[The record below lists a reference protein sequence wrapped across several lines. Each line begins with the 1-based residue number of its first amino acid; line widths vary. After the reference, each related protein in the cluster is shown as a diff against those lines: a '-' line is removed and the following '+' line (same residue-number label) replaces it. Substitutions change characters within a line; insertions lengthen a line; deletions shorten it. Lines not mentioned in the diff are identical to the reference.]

1 MVKIARQAGQK
12 CTLYKPLYCPKNG
25 EHLRDGS
32 LERFLL
38 VMGANPGKLLKINK
52 SNDFLGLS
60 KNLELIWLEAKG
72 PIRVSKRDN

>member
-1 MVKIARQAGQK
+1 
-12 CTLYKPLYCPKNG
+12 
-25 EHLRDGS
+25 
-32 LERFLL
+32 
-38 VMGANPGKLLKINK
+38 MGANPGKLLKINK